1 MAVAAK
7 AFQHW
12 RATVAPHE
20 STTDLCRMT
29 GIKRSTLAQQLVR
42 NKVSMATVIRVA
54 RAYGQDPVT
63 ALSSFTEFAGLD
75 QGRREPTQAELI
87 SQVSYPCILKALL
100 DRATA
105 TEGAKIR
112 EPELCDYPHTSSVRQ
127 WFDAIDPGDLRQQL
141 STVTGTAP
149 QNISAQLT
157 AGRLAPELAIAA
169 ARIAGVSLTSGL
181 VVTGVLQPEE
191 GGWPPKGREKAIAE
205 LSDVDLVILA
215 RDRLDALSKVL
226 RKREQDEKFDQAL
239 LENLG

>member
-12 RATVAPHE
+12 RSTVAPHE
-20 STTDLCRMT
+20 STTDLCRMS

-54 RAYGQDPVT
+54 RAYGQDPVA
-63 ALSSFTEFAGLD
+63 ALSSFAEFAGLD
-75 QGRREPTQAELI
+75 QGRREPTHAELI
-87 SQVSYPCILKALL
+87 SQVSYTCILRALL

-105 TEGAKIR
+105 GRNTDVP
-112 EPELCDYPHTSSVRQ
+112 EPALCDYPHAGSVRL

-141 STVTGTAP
+141 STATGTAP

-157 AGRLAPELAIAA
+157 AGRLAPDLSIAA
-169 ARIAGVSLTSGL
+169 ARLAGVSLTSGL
-181 VVTGVLQPEE
+181 VVTGVLTPAE
-191 GGWPPKGREKAIAE
+191 GGWPARGREEAIAA
-205 LSDVDLVILA
+205 LSDVELVALA
-215 RDRLDALSKVL
+215 RDRLDGLSKVL
-226 RKREQDEKFDQAL
+226 RKREQEADLDQAL